1 MSARLRDYFLGAG
14 LGVTILLFLNIGLQ
28 MSLRKGREVDIKFP
42 EEPQALE
49 SPGNGRIVIRPL
61 LTDIPAD
68 SQIPQLELLGTT
80 MGNSAAAFIYNP
92 ENQSSGL
99 FKRDDKVAGFKI
111 SQILPGKV
119 VLEKDGI
126 SQELLLTS
134 RRIKKAEDKE
144 LFVAKDE
151 SGTMFINKFQLMAQ
165 MFKANEILSKI
176 KIMPQAG
183 VVPNKLKGFKIENV
197 PSGSILEEA
206 GIKNGDIIYSIQ
218 GQRLETMHDAL
229 AMFNR
234 IQNQSR
240 VEMVLLRN
248 EVPVT
253 LKYEIH

>member
-14 LGVTILLFLNIGLQ
+14 IGLVILLFLNIGLQ
-28 MSLRKGREVDIKFP
+28 MSLRKYRAADINSP
-42 EEPQALE
+42 EEPQILE
-49 SPGNGRIVIRPL
+49 SPISGRITTRPL
-61 LTDIPAD
+61 ATDTPAD
-68 SQIPQLELLGTT
+68 SQITQLELLGTT
-80 MGNSAAAFIYNP
+80 MGNSAVAFIYNP
-92 ENQSSGL
+92 QNQSSAL
-99 FKRDDKVAGFKI
+99 YKLDNTVAGFKI

-119 VLEKDGI
+119 TLEKDGI

-134 RRIKKAEDKE
+134 RRIKKTEDKE

-151 SGTMFINKFQLMAQ
+151 SGTMIINKFQLMAQ

-218 GQRLETMHDAL
+218 GQRLESMHDAL